1 MSEIHDLVLLHGREA
16 ARELVSS
23 KHEKLCVDIA
33 AEILAEESN
42 RLGITHSGFCL
53 TSLPHRKIEDLS
65 WKREGYK
72 LSLIVQSGLDRD
84 QQPIGIPYGAA
95 ARMILLYLQT
105 RAIQTDSRQVEL
117 GGSLHEWMNS
127 MGVSSVGG
135 NTYKRIREQARRIS
149 SCHLTFFWDGE
160 GVEGRHN
167 GAFVENE
174 ISLTAGHQA
183 QAELWQDTVELNS
196 TFFKALKEHP
206 VPLWEPAIR
215 QISGKSMALD
225 IYIWLAYRLQS
236 LERPTPLTW
245 LSVFS
250 QFGSGF
256 KALKHFKPEFRR
268 NLELALAVYPEAKVE
283 EDKKGIVLH
292 PSRPPIEARRF
303 MAIEG
308 GL

>member
-1 MSEIHDLVLLHGREA
+1 
-16 ARELVSS
+16 
-23 KHEKLCVDIA
+23 
-33 AEILAEESN
+33 
-42 RLGITHSGFCL
+42 
-53 TSLPHRKIEDLS
+53 
-65 WKREGYK
+65 
-72 LSLIVQSGLDRD
+72 
-84 QQPIGIPYGAA
+84 
-95 ARMILLYLQT
+95 
-105 RAIQTDSRQVEL
+105 
-117 GGSLHEWMNS
+117 
-127 MGVSSVGG
+127 
-135 NTYKRIREQARRIS
+135 
-149 SCHLTFFWDGE
+149 
-160 GVEGRHN
+160 
-167 GAFVENE
+167 
-174 ISLTAGHQA
+174 
-183 QAELWQDTVELNS
+183 
-196 TFFKALKEHP
+196 
-206 VPLWEPAIR
+206 
-215 QISGKSMALD
+215 MALD